1 VADLAHHMTK
11 QQFIANTLSTLTG
24 PSRTSSSAPTPARSS
39 SPLQDSDSM
48 RKASLDPLTNSSEK
62 SGPPV
67 SIQNPTLRVKRSG
80 SVTSGKGSLS
90 REGTKESI
98 SSTTTSG
105 NQSGSGQY
113 SMQSAPFNSP
123 SGIATES
130 SSLNGS
136 TVSFHENPGRK
147 HTSGQASVTSLPMM
161 GQKAWENDI
170 EAYLKVMAFLF
181 LMKPRSD
188 TS

>member
-1 VADLAHHMTK
+1 MTK

-48 RKASLDPLTNSSEK
+48 RKASLDPLANFSEKSEK

-67 SIQNPTLRVKRSG
+67 SIQNPTLRIKRSG
-80 SVTSGKGSLS
+80 SITSGKGSLS
-90 REGTKESI
+90 REGTKDSI

-113 SMQSAPFNSP
+113 STQSAPFSSP
-123 SGIATES
+123 SGITTES

-136 TVSFHENPGRK
+136 TVSFHENPGRR
-147 HTSGQASVTSLPMM
+147 HTSGQASVTSLPTM

-170 EAYLKVMAFLF
+170 EAYLKVTGFVFPDEIPL
-181 LMKPRSD
+181 
-188 TS
+188 